1 MTTIENFIK
10 NYTKELLEDN
20 AAIFVGAGL
29 SVSSGYVN
37 WRDLLRDIANDLK
50 LDIDRENDLIA
61 IAQYHVNEKKNRG
74 QINQKIIEQFTADA
88 RKTDVH
94 DIIARLPIKT
104 FWTTNYDTLIEDSLK
119 ENHKKAD
126 TKIDAKS
133 LANNIP
139 KRDAIV
145 YKMHGDISLPSDAVI
160 TKDDYEVYNEKRQLF
175 TTALQGD
182 LITKTFLFIGFSF
195 EDPNLSYIL
204 SRIRILIGENKR
216 PHYAFFKKVNPQ
228 SFSSDTEYKY
238 AEIKQKFMIDDLQ
251 RYAIEAVMLDNYDEI
266 PKILGQIEQ
275 KLNIRNVFI
284 SGSAYQYSDWS
295 QQLAVN
301 LIQELTAKLILNEC
315 KVFSG
320 FGLGVGSFVIN
331 SAVQTINEK
340 KYRHYDDYLEINPF
354 PFQLTGDE
362 RQKFNTLYRD
372 RILECCGIALFLFG
386 NKMKDG
392 KLVTADGVL
401 EEFKIAKE
409 KGLCVIPIGSTGYAA
424 SEIANIIKAD
434 IKNYKYL
441 QDKIGVLCSSKDIN
455 DIINAVISIIK
466 GIIGG

>member
-1 MTTIENFIK
+1 MTSIETFIK

-37 WRDLLRDIANDLK
+37 WKELLRDIAKELG
-50 LDIDRENDLIA
+50 LDIERENDLVA
-61 IAQYHVNEKKNRG
+61 IAQYHANEKKNRG
-74 QINQKIIEQFTADA
+74 QINQKIIEKFAA
-88 RKTDVH
+88 ESRKTDAH
-94 DIIARLPIKT
+94 DIIAKFPIKT

-119 ENHKKAD
+119 ENHKKVD

-133 LANNIP
+133 LAYNIS

-145 YKMHGDISLPSDAVI
+145 YKMHGDISMPSDAVI

-175 TTALQGD
+175 TTTLQGD

-195 EDPNLSYIL
+195 EDPNLGYIL
-204 SRIRILIGENKR
+204 SRIRILMGENKR
-216 PHYAFFKKVNPQ
+216 THYAFFKKVNRS
-228 SFSSDTEYKY
+228 SFPSDQEYEY
-238 AEIKQKFMIDDLQ
+238 ATTKQKFMIDDLQ

-266 PKILGQIEQ
+266 LTILKKIEQ
-275 KLNIRNVFI
+275 KLNIRNIFI
-284 SGSAYQYSDWS
+284 SGSAAEYGDWPKDI
-295 QQLAVN
+295 AVK
-301 LIQELTAKLILNEC
+301 LIQELTMQLILNGY
-315 KVFSG
+315 KIFSG

-331 SAVQTINEK
+331 SAIQTINER

-372 RILECCGIALFLFG
+372 RILEHCGIALFLFG
-386 NKMKDG
+386 NKTKDRE
-392 KLVTADGVL
+392 LVVADGVL
-401 EEFKIAKE
+401 EEYKIAKE
-409 KGLCVIPIGSTGYAA
+409 KGLFVIPIGSTGYAA
-424 SEIANIIKAD
+424 SEIATIIKTD
-434 IKNYKYL
+434 ITDYGYL
-441 QDKIGVLCSSKDIN
+441 QDKIDVLCSSKNTN